1 MHIPKSTYRLQFNP
15 SFGFKA
21 ASGIIDYLSK
31 LGISD
36 IYASPIFKAKT
47 GSMHGYDIVEPNQ
60 LNPQLGTDE
69 EFDLLIDEVKERE
82 MSWLQDFV
90 PNHMAYNVQNRMLID
105 LLENGSNSRYAD
117 FFDIDWDHHHA
128 GMKGRILAPFLG
140 KFYQEAL
147 ENGEIKLNYDEDGLS
162 INYYETRLPIKIE
175 LYADVFSFRLDKL
188 RHKLGRNDPDF
199 IRYMGVLFAIK
210 SLPTAEEIDERYN
223 QIKFIKG
230 ILWELNTYNNSIKDF
245 IDENLKIFNG
255 IKGIPESFDLLDNL
269 LSQQN
274 YRISFWKV
282 ANEEINYR
290 RFFNVN
296 ELISLRVENEDV
308 FNRIH
313 SLIFK
318 LCKEEK
324 ISGLRIDHIDGL
336 YDPSDYLKNVR
347 DRTKDIYLVVE
358 KILDF
363 EENLPA
369 FWPVQGTT
377 GYDFLN
383 FLNEI
388 FCQKKNNYRL
398 TAFYNKFAEQNKTYK
413 QIVIEKKRLIIQTR
427 MAGDVENLAILIEE
441 ISSKD
446 RFGVDV
452 TLHGIE
458 EALEEILTH
467 FPIYRTYISNTKNRR
482 TDKKYLSE
490 VIEKVKNENQLL
502 TKEFQYIGSL
512 LTKDFGEKFT
522 MEQKDKSLNFLMKF
536 QQLTGPIIAKGFE
549 DTALYVFNR
558 LISLNEVGSSPD
570 KFGITLTEFYNFN
583 KKRFLNWRHT
593 INTTSTHDTK
603 RGEDVRARI
612 NVLSEIPEEWVKKVR
627 LWNKLNNK
635 YKKNRNG
642 YLIPDKNL
650 EYFVYQTLLGSFPF
664 NIEHNENYPHR
675 VKQYLIKSMREAKE
689 HSSWTRPDMEY
700 ESAAHSFLENIL
712 TTDSEFYGDFSSFQ
726 KKIAFYGVYNSLSQT
741 LIKITSPG
749 IPDFYQGTELWDLFL
764 VDPDNRQPVDFN
776 LRREFLNEI
785 IKIDKELNSED
796 RITFLQDLLTNPSDA
811 KIKLYIIYKS
821 LQVRND
827 NLKIYNEGNFIP
839 LETGGKFKDNL
850 IAYARNFKDNIVIT
864 LAPRFL
870 TDLVEENLLP
880 VGIDVW
886 NDTYIKLNKINPST
900 MKNNLTGEM
909 IEKKDKLLIGE
920 IFKSFPYGLLSC

>member
-1 MHIPKSTYRLQFNP
+1 MQCQ
-15 SFGFKA
+15 
-21 ASGIIDYLSK
+21 
-31 LGISD
+31 
-36 IYASPIFKAKT
+36 
-47 GSMHGYDIVEPNQ
+47 HGQYS
-60 LNPQLGTDE
+60 
-69 EFDLLIDEVKERE
+69 FDLLIDKVEEKG

-105 LLENGSNSRYAD
+105 LLENGSNSRYAN
-117 FFDIDWDHHHA
+117 FFDIDWDHYHA

-147 ENGEIKLNYDEDGLS
+147 EDGEIKLNYDEEGLS
-162 INYYETRLPIKIE
+162 INYYETRLPVKIE
-175 LYADVFSFRLDKL
+175 SYADVFSFRLDKL

-199 IRYMGVLFAIK
+199 IRYMGLLFVIK

-230 ILWELNTYNNSIKDF
+230 ILWELYAYNNSIKDF
-245 IDENLKIFNG
+245 IDENLKFFNG
-255 IKGIPESFDLLDNL
+255 IKNISESFDLLDKL

-274 YRISFWKV
+274 YRLSFWKV

-313 SLIFK
+313 SLVFK
-318 LCKEEK
+318 LCKEKK

-336 YDPSDYLKNVR
+336 YDPSDYLKNIR
-347 DRTKDIYLVVE
+347 DRTKDVYLVVE
-358 KILDF
+358 KILGF

-388 FCQKKNNYRL
+388 FCQRKNNYRL
-398 TAFYNKFAEQNKTYK
+398 TAFYNKFAEQNRTYE
-413 QIVIEKKRLIIQTR
+413 QILIEKKRLIIQTR

-458 EALEEILTH
+458 EALEEILAH
-467 FPIYRTYISNTKNRR
+467 FPIYRTYISGNKNRK
-482 TDKKYLSE
+482 TDRKYLSE
-490 VIEKVKNENQLL
+490 VIEKVKNKNQLL

-512 LTKDFGEKFT
+512 LTKDFDEKFT
-522 MEQKDKSLNFLMKF
+522 LEQKDKSLNFLMKF

-549 DTALYVFNR
+549 DTVLYVFNR
-558 LISLNEVGSSPD
+558 LISLNEVGSNPG
-570 KFGITLTEFYNFN
+570 KFGITLKEFYNFN
-583 KKRFLNWRHT
+583 KKRFSNWRYT

-635 YKKNRNG
+635 YKKNKNG

-650 EYFVYQTLLGSFPF
+650 EYFIYQTLLGSFPF
-664 NIEHNENYPHR
+664 NIESNENYLHR
-675 VKQYLIKSMREAKE
+675 INQYLTKSMREAKE
-689 HSSWTRPDMEY
+689 HSSWTRPEMEY
-700 ESAAHSFLENIL
+700 ESTAHSFVENIL
-712 TTDSEFYGDFSSFQ
+712 TAGSEFYRDFYSFQ

-741 LIKITSPG
+741 LIKSTAPG
-749 IPDFYQGTELWDLFL
+749 IPDFYQGTESWDLFL

-776 LRREFLNEI
+776 LRREYLNEL
-785 IKIDKELNSED
+785 IKKDKELNSES
-796 RITFLQDLLTNPSDA
+796 RIAFLQNLLANPSDA

-827 NLKIYNEGNFIP
+827 NLEIYNEGNFIP

-850 IAYARNFKDNIVIT
+850 IAYARNFEDNIIIT

-870 TDLVEENLLP
+870 TELVGESTLP
-880 VGIDVW
+880 VGVDVW
-886 NDTYIKLNKINPST
+886 NDTYIKLNKLNTSLMT
-900 MKNNLTGEM
+900 NKLTGETF
-909 IEKKDKLLIGE
+909 EKKDRILIGE
-920 IFKSFPYGLLSC
+920 LFKNFPFGLLRC

>member
-909 IEKKDKLLIGE
+909 FEKKDKLLIGE

>member
-1 MHIPKSTYRLQFNP
+1 MHIPKSTYRLQFNS

-21 ASGIIDYLSK
+21 ASGTTDYLSE

-36 IYASPIFKAKT
+36 IYASPVFKSKID
-47 GSMHGYDIVEPNQ
+47 SSHGYDVVEPNQ

-69 EFDLLIDEVKERE
+69 EFDFLAGKVKKNG
-82 MSWLQDFV
+82 MHWLQDFV

-105 LLENGSNSRYAD
+105 LLENGSNSGYAG
-117 FFDIDWDHHHA
+117 FFDIDWEHHHA

-147 ENGEIKLNYDEDGLS
+147 ENGEIKLRYDEEGLS

-175 LYADVFSFRLDKL
+175 SYADVFSFRLDKL
-188 RHKLGRNDPDF
+188 RNKLGRNEPDF
-199 IRYMGVLFAIK
+199 IRFMGTLFAIK
-210 SLPTAEEIDERYN
+210 SLPSAEEIDERYN

-230 ILWELNTYNNSIKDF
+230 ILWELYIYNNSIKDF

-255 IKGIPESFDLLDNL
+255 IKGMPESFDLLDNL
-269 LSQQN
+269 LSQQ
-274 YRISFWKV
+274 YFRISFWKV

-296 ELISLRVENEDV
+296 ELISLRVENEEV

-313 SLIFK
+313 SLVFK
-318 LCKEEK
+318 LCREEK

-347 DRTKDIYLVVE
+347 DRNKDIYLVVE
-358 KILDF
+358 KILEF
-363 EENLPA
+363 EENLPT

-388 FCQKKNNYRL
+388 FCQRKNNYRL
-398 TAFYNKFAEQNKTYK
+398 TAFYNKFTEQNKTYE

-452 TLHGIE
+452 TLHGIK

-467 FPIYRTYISNTKNRR
+467 FPVYRTYISGSKNRR

-490 VIEKVKNENQLL
+490 VIEKVKKENQLL

-522 MEQKDKSLNFLMKF
+522 TEQKDKSLNFLMKF
-536 QQLTGPIIAKGFE
+536 QQLTGPIMAKGFE
-549 DTALYVFNR
+549 DTVLYVFNR

-570 KFGITLTEFYNFN
+570 KFGITLNEFYNFN
-583 KKRFLNWRHT
+583 KKRFLNWRFT
-593 INTTSTHDTK
+593 INATSTHDTK

-612 NVLSEIPEEWVKKVR
+612 NVLSEIPDEWIKKVR
-627 LWNKLNNK
+627 LWNKINVK
-635 YKKNRNG
+635 FKKSRNG
-642 YLIPDKNL
+642 YLMPDKNL
-650 EYFVYQTLLGSFPF
+650 EYFIYQTLIGSFPF
-664 NIEHNENYPHR
+664 NPDDTGDYLNRI
-675 VKQYLIKSMREAKE
+675 KQYLVKSMREAKE
-689 HSSWTRPDMEY
+689 HSSWTRPDAEY
-700 ESAAHSFLENIL
+700 ESAALTFTGNIL
-712 TTDSEFYGDFSSFQ
+712 NSNSEFYNDFSSFR
-726 KKIAFYGVYNSLSQT
+726 KKIAFYGVYNSLSQS
-741 LIKITSPG
+741 LVKISSPG
-749 IPDFYQGTELWDLFL
+749 VPDFYQGTEMWDLFL
-764 VDPDNRQPVDFN
+764 VDPDNRQPVDYN
-776 LRREFLNEI
+776 LRRKSLNEI
-785 IKIDKELNSED
+785 IKMDKESGVED
-796 RITFLQDLLTNPSDA
+796 RISFLQSLLINPSDA
-811 KIKLYIIYKS
+811 KIKLYVTYKS
-821 LQVRND
+821 LQVRNN
-827 NLKIYNEGNFIP
+827 NLEFYNEGDFIP
-839 LETGGKFKDNL
+839 VETGGKFKDNL
-850 IAYARNFKDNIVIT
+850 IAFARSFEDKVIVT

-870 TDLVEENLLP
+870 TDLVEENKLP
-880 VGIDVW
+880 TGLDVW
-886 NDTYIKLNKINPST
+886 NDTYIKLNKINYSAL
-900 MKNNLTGEM
+900 KNNFTGEVF
-909 IEKKDKLLIGE
+909 EKKDKILIGE
-920 IFKSFPYGLLSC
+920 IFRNFPYGLLST

>member
-1 MHIPKSTYRLQFNP
+1 MHIPKSTYRLQFNS
-15 SFGFKA
+15 SFGFTA
-21 ASGIIDYLSK
+21 ASDIISYLSK

-36 IYASPIFKAKT
+36 VYASPVFKAKND
-47 GSMHGYDIVEPNQ
+47 SSHGYDVVEPNQ

-69 EFDLLIDEVKERE
+69 EFDLLSRKVKDYG
-82 MSWLQDFV
+82 MNWLQDFV
-90 PNHMAYNVQNRMLID
+90 PNHMAYNIQNRMLID

-140 KFYQEAL
+140 KYFQEAL
-147 ENGEIKLNYDEDGLS
+147 ENVEIKLNYDEEGLS
-162 INYYETRLPIKIE
+162 INYYETRLPVKIE
-175 LYADVFSFRLDKL
+175 SYSDVISFRLDKL
-188 RHKLGRNDPDF
+188 RNKLGRNDPDF

-230 ILWELNTYNNSIKDF
+230 IIWELYTYNNSIKDF

-255 IKGIPESFDLLDNL
+255 IKSIPESFDLLDNL

-274 YRISFWKV
+274 FRISFWKV

-313 SLIFK
+313 SLVLK

-336 YDPSDYLKNVR
+336 YDPSDYLKNIR
-347 DRTKDIYLVVE
+347 DRAKDIYLVVE
-358 KILDF
+358 KILEF

-388 FCQKKNNYRL
+388 FCQRKNNYRL
-398 TAFYNKFAEQNKTYK
+398 TAFYNKFAEQNKTYE
-413 QIVIEKKRLIIQTR
+413 QIVIEKKKLIIQTR

-452 TLHGIE
+452 TLHGIK

-467 FPIYRTYISNTKNRR
+467 FPIYRTYVSSSKNRR

-490 VIEKVKNENQLL
+490 VIQKVKNENQLL

-522 MEQKDKSLNFLMKF
+522 IEQKGKSLNFLMKF
-536 QQLTGPIIAKGFE
+536 QQLTGPIMAKGFE
-549 DTALYVFNR
+549 DTVLYVYNR

-570 KFGITLTEFYNFN
+570 KFGISLTEFYNFN
-583 KKRFLNWRHT
+583 KKRNSDWRYT

-612 NVLSEIPEEWVKKVR
+612 NVLSEIPDDWIKKVR
-627 LWNKLNNK
+627 LWNKINNK
-635 YKKNRNG
+635 FKKHRNSFVM
-642 YLIPDKNL
+642 PDRNL
-650 EYFVYQTLLGSFPF
+650 EYFIYQTLIGSYPF
-664 NIEHNENYPHR
+664 NIDATENYLRRIKH
-675 VKQYLIKSMREAKE
+675 YLVKSMREAKE
-689 HSSWTRPDMEY
+689 HSSWTRPDADY
-700 ESAAHSFLENIL
+700 ESAAYTFIENIL
-712 TTDSEFYGDFSSFQ
+712 NPENEFYYDFISFQ
-726 KKIAFYGVYNSLSQT
+726 KKIAFYGVFNSLSQT
-741 LIKITSPG
+741 LIKMTSPG

-764 VDPDNRQPVDFN
+764 VDPDNRQPVDYN
-776 LRREFLNEI
+776 LRKEFLNEI
-785 IKIDKELNSED
+785 IKKDKELNTSD
-796 RITFLQDLLTNPSDA
+796 RISFLQSLLTNPSDA
-811 KIKLYIIYKS
+811 RIKLYIIYKS

-827 NLKIYNEGNFIP
+827 NLKIYDEGNFIP

-850 IAYARNFKDNIVIT
+850 IAYSRNFADNFIIT

-870 TDLVEENLLP
+870 TDLVEENRLP
-880 VGIDVW
+880 VGIDIW
-886 NDTYIKLNKINPST
+886 NDTYIKLNKINSSSL
-900 MKNNLTGEM
+900 KNNLTGEVF
-909 IEKKDKLLIGE
+909 EKKDKILIGE
-920 IFKSFPYGLLSC
+920 IFKNFPYGLLNC

>member
-1 MHIPKSTYRLQFNP
+1 MHIPKSTYRLQFNQ
-15 SFGFKA
+15 SFGFNA
-21 ASGIIDYLSK
+21 ASGVIDYLSK

-47 GSMHGYDIVEPNQ
+47 DSTHGYDVVEPNQ
-60 LNPQLGTDE
+60 FHSSLGSDE
-69 EFDLLIDEVKERE
+69 EFDLLINKAKKIG

-90 PNHMAYNVQNRMLID
+90 PNHMAYNIQNRMLID

-117 FFDIDWDHHHA
+117 FFDIDWGHHHA

-140 KFYQEAL
+140 KYYQEAL
-147 ENGEIKLNYDEDGLS
+147 ENGEIKLSYDEEGLS
-162 INYYETRLPIKIE
+162 INYYETRLPVKIE
-175 LYADVFSFRLDKL
+175 SYADVFSFRLDKL
-188 RHKLGRNDPDF
+188 RNKLGRNDPDF
-199 IRYMGVLFAIK
+199 IRYMGALFAIK
-210 SLPTAEEIDERYN
+210 SLPTADEIDERYN

-230 ILWELNTYNNSIKDF
+230 ILWELYTYNNSIKDF
-245 IDENLKIFNG
+245 IDENLKNFNG
-255 IKGIPESFDLLDNL
+255 IKNMPESFDLLDNL

-274 YRISFWKV
+274 FRISFWKV

-313 SLIFK
+313 SLVFK

-336 YDPSDYLKNVR
+336 YDPSDYLNNVR
-347 DRTKDIYLVVE
+347 DRTRDVYLVVE
-358 KILDF
+358 KILGF
-363 EENLPA
+363 EENLPPY
-369 FWPVQGTT
+369 WPVQGTT

-388 FCQKKNNYRL
+388 FCQRKNNYRL
-398 TAFYNKFAEQNKTYK
+398 TAFYNKFTEQNKTYE

-427 MAGDVENLAILIEE
+427 MAGDVENLALLIEE

-446 RFGVDV
+446 RFGVDI
-452 TLHGIE
+452 TLHGIK

-467 FPIYRTYISNTKNRR
+467 FPIYRTYVSSSKNRR

-522 MEQKDKSLNFLMKF
+522 TEQKDKSLNFLMKF
-536 QQLTGPIIAKGFE
+536 QQLTGPIMAKGFE
-549 DTALYVFNR
+549 DTVLYVFNR
-558 LISLNEVGSSPD
+558 LTSLNEVGSSPD
-570 KFGITLTEFYNFN
+570 KFGITLADFYNFN
-583 KKRFLNWRHT
+583 RKRFINWRYT

-612 NVLSEIPEEWVKKVR
+612 NILSEIPDEWIKKVR
-627 LWNKLNNK
+627 LWNKMNNK
-635 YKKNRNG
+635 FKKNRNG
-642 YLIPDKNL
+642 YLMPDKNL
-650 EYFVYQTLLGSFPF
+650 EYFIYQTLIGSFPF
-664 NIEHNENYPHR
+664 NLEHNENYLR
-675 VKQYLIKSMREAKE
+675 RIKQYLIKSMREAKE
-689 HSSWTRPDMEY
+689 HSSWTRPDVEY
-700 ESAAHSFLENIL
+700 ETTATAFIENIL
-712 TTDSEFYGDFSSFQ
+712 ISGSEFYNDFSSFQ
-726 KKIAFYGVYNSLSQT
+726 KKIAFYGVYNSLSQS

-764 VDPDNRQPVDFN
+764 VDPDNRQPVDYN

-785 IKIDKELNSED
+785 YKKDKELKTED
-796 RITFLQDLLTNPSDA
+796 RISFLHSLLTNPSDA

-821 LQVRND
+821 LQVRN
-827 NLKIYNEGNFIP
+827 IYPETYNDGNYIP
-839 LETGGKFKDNL
+839 LETGGKFKENL
-850 IAYARNFKDNIVIT
+850 IAFARNYEDNFIIT

-870 TDLVEENLLP
+870 TDLVKENVLP
-880 VGIDVW
+880 IGTDIW
-886 NDTYIKLNKINPST
+886 SDTYIKLNKINSPT
-900 MKNNLTGEM
+900 LKNNLTGEVF
-909 IEKKDKLLIGE
+909 EKRGKILIGE
-920 IFKSFPYGLLSC
+920 IFRNFPYALIGS

>member
-1 MHIPKSTYRLQFNP
+1 MHIPRSTYRLQFNS

-21 ASGIIDYLSK
+21 ASGIADYLSK

-36 IYASPIFKAKT
+36 IYASPIFKAKI
-47 GSMHGYDIVEPNQ
+47 GSTHGYDVVEPNH

-69 EFDLLIDEVKERE
+69 EFDLLIDRVKEKE
-82 MSWLQDFV
+82 MNWLQDFV
-90 PNHMAYNVQNRMLID
+90 PNHMAYNIQNRMLID
-105 LLENGSNSRYAD
+105 LLENGSNSRYAG
-117 FFDIDWDHHHA
+117 FFDIDWDHYHA

-147 ENGEIKLNYDEDGLS
+147 ENGEIKLNYDEEGLS

-175 LYADVFSFRLDKL
+175 SYADVFSFRLDKL

-230 ILWELNTYNNSIKDF
+230 ILWELYSYNTSIKDF

-255 IKGIPESFDLLDNL
+255 IKNISESFDLLDKL

-296 ELISLRVENEDV
+296 ELISLRVENEHV

-313 SLIFK
+313 SLVFK
-318 LCKEEK
+318 LCREEK

-347 DRTKDIYLVVE
+347 DRTKDIFLVVE
-358 KILDF
+358 KILGF

-398 TAFYNKFAEQNKTYK
+398 TAFYNKFAEQNKTYE

-458 EALEEILTH
+458 EALEEILAH
-467 FPIYRTYISNTKNRR
+467 FPIYRTYISGSENRK
-482 TDKKYLSE
+482 TDRKYLSE
-490 VIEKVKNENQLL
+490 VIEKVKDENQLL
-502 TKEFQYIGSL
+502 AKEFRYIGSL
-512 LTKDFGEKFT
+512 LTKDFDEKFT
-522 MEQKDKSLNFLMKF
+522 LEQKDKSLNFLMKF

-549 DTALYVFNR
+549 DTVLYVFNR
-558 LISLNEVGSSPD
+558 LISLNEVGSNPG
-570 KFGITLTEFYNFN
+570 KFGITLKEFYNFN
-583 KKRFLNWRHT
+583 KKRFAGWPHT

-650 EYFVYQTLLGSFPF
+650 EYFIYQTLLGSFPF
-664 NIEHNENYPHR
+664 DIESNENYVHR
-675 VKQYLIKSMREAKE
+675 IKQYLVKSMREAKE
-689 HSSWTRPDMEY
+689 HSSWTRPDIEY
-700 ESAAHSFLENIL
+700 ESAAHSFVENIL
-712 TTDSEFYGDFSSFQ
+712 TADSEFYNDFYYFQ
-726 KKIAFYGVYNSLSQT
+726 KKIAFYGIYNSLSQA
-741 LIKITSPG
+741 LIKISSPG

-776 LRREFLNEI
+776 LRREFLNDIVEKDESLSI
-785 IKIDKELNSED
+785 ED
-796 RITFLQDLLTNPSDA
+796 RISFLHGLLNNSSDA
-811 KIKLYIIYKS
+811 RIKLYIIYKS
-821 LQVRND
+821 LQVRN
-827 NLKIYNEGNFIP
+827 NNPGIYNEGNFVP

-850 IAYARNFKDNIVIT
+850 IAFARIFENDILIT

-870 TDLVEENLLP
+870 TDLVVENTLP
-880 VGIDVW
+880 VGTDIWD
-886 NDTYIKLNKINPST
+886 DTYIKLSKINSSLL
-900 MKNNLTGEM
+900 KNNLTGEVF
-909 IEKKDKLLIGE
+909 EKKDKILVGD
-920 IFKSFPYGLLSC
+920 IFRNFPFGLLSS